1 MAANEER
8 ADCFILVYNKQDSS
22 SKTQVSIWSRTSKW
36 LFLKLMLLS
45 NYRTTAGP
53 KTDAPPGIPWTT
65 RSRLHPP
72 ELFLTTPLSWPA
84 SSARIPDTLGCLITD
99 IWQYFVSSGTPLS
112 FLCIYAFKAFIPTPP
127 KSPIPPFLLYF
138 FVWTWLIV
146 EEEGMAAV
154 CFG

>member
-8 ADCFILVYNKQDSS
+8 AACFILVYNKQDST
-22 SKTQVSIWSRTSKW
+22 SKTQVSIWRRISKW

-45 NYRTTAGP
+45 NYRATAGP

-84 SSARIPDTLGCLITD
+84 SSARIPDTLGRLVTD
-99 IWQYFVSSGTPLS
+99 IWQYFVSSGTP
-112 FLCIYAFKAFIPTPP
+112 YAFKAFIPTPP
-127 KSPIPPFLLYF
+127 KSLIPLFLLS

-146 EEEGMAAV
+146 EKEGMVAV